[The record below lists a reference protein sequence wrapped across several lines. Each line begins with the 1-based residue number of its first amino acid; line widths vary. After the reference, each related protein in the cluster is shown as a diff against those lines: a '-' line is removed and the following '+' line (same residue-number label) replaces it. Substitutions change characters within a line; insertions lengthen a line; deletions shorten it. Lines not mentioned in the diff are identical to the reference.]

1 MFFIES
7 ELHVFCFM
15 ILIFIFG
22 NYFSKNRQ
30 KQQVK
35 DRIFAIILVLSA
47 FQIVSE
53 ASVEASMKTVKVEE
67 MGVAEITAWVFYLF
81 SMVLI
86 LQLVM
91 DYLWLQTHEKTQRF
105 LWAVMQLPAVLVV
118 VIAFAM
124 PFQNV
129 ASKVM
134 QYCAIL
140 YTCVIIYLLIKGY
153 RAMET
158 RMRTGLCWYVGM
170 AVFSFAFNHLFPDAA
185 LSRALN
191 ITMMDLTLFYTLQNP
206 DAELIKELDI
216 QKNRAEAATQA
227 KSAFLS
233 NMSHEIRTPINAV
246 LGMDE
251 MILRESSE
259 DVILNYAEDIRTA
272 GNSLLGLINDIL
284 DFSKIEAGKM
294 DIIPVDYEISS
305 VLNDLVNMI
314 KKRAEDKGLEL
325 IVKVDSGIP
334 HLLHGDEIRI
344 KQIVTNILTNAVK
357 YTEKGSV
364 TLDVSF
370 VKDTEDSIR
379 LRISVKDTGI
389 GIKEEDIGRLFSAFE
404 RIEEERNRSIE
415 GTGLGMN
422 ITTQLL
428 HRMGSRLEV
437 ESVYGEGSDFFCV
450 LSQRVV
456 DWEPIGD
463 FEKALKRSQSTRKK
477 YQESFTAPE
486 GRILV
491 VDDTPMNLSV
501 IKGLLKKTLLQI
513 DTAESGMDCLS
524 LMQETEYDVVFLDHR
539 MSGMDGIETFQ
550 EIKKLPSY
558 QERPVPVLALTA
570 NAVSGARE
578 EYMAAGFTDYLTK
591 PIDPERLEEVLV
603 KYLPEEKVV
612 LGASSGEADGMS
624 AAEEKL
630 SGRTDG
636 VSAVGREYGA
646 GEEKAGKAEG
656 HLEEVP
662 VWITSVRQLD
672 YEEGLA
678 KCGTAEVYVSVV
690 KEYLENIPDMSA
702 EIEQL
707 YQSEDWKNYT
717 IKVHAL
723 KSTSAIIGAMEV
735 SELAKAM
742 EMAGNAGDLESIHKS
757 TSVLLEKYRALKE
770 MIVPPEELSL
780 EGKRPKS
787 EELPLISEAELLEAY
802 EAIGEIASVF
812 DYKGVCDVMESLLS
826 YQIPEDRREQ
836 VEELKKTVK
845 NMDWDGIK
853 RIVKCCTS
861 YGSDI

>member
-7 ELHVFCFM
+7 ELHIFCFM

-22 NYFSKNRQ
+22 NYFFSNRQ

-35 DRIFAIILVLSA
+35 DRIFAIILVLSVI
-47 FQIVSE
+47 QIFSE
-53 ASVEASMKTVKVEE
+53 ASVQASMKVITVEE
-67 MGVAEITAWVFYLF
+67 MGVAEIIAWAFFMF

-91 DYLWLQTHEKTQRF
+91 DYLWMLTHENTHPF
-105 LWAVMQLPAVLVV
+105 VWVLMQLPAASVV
-118 VIAFAM
+118 VISFVL
-124 PFQNV
+124 PFKNV
-129 ASKVM
+129 ASRVM
-134 QYCAIL
+134 QYCAIA
-140 YTCVIIYLLIKGY
+140 YTLIIIYLLIKGY
-153 RAMET
+153 RSMEP
-158 RMRTGLCWYVGM
+158 RMRKGFCWYVGM
-170 AVFSFAFNHLFPDAA
+170 AVFTFLFNHVFPDAT
-185 LSRALN
+185 LSKAVN

-206 DAELIKELDI
+206 DADLIKELDF
-216 QKNRAEAATQA
+216 QRGRAEAATQA

-251 MILRESSE
+251 MILRESNE

-364 TLDVSF
+364 TLNASF
-370 VKDTEDSIR
+370 EKESDDSVR
-379 LRISVKDTGI
+379 LRIGVRDTGI
-389 GIKEEDIGRLFSAFE
+389 GIKEEDIGKLFSAFE

-428 HRMGSRLEV
+428 HMMGSRLEV
-437 ESVYGEGSDFFCV
+437 ESVYGEGSDFFFV
-450 LSQRVV
+450 LSQGVV

-477 YQESFTAPE
+477 YRESFTAPE

-513 DTAESGMDCLS
+513 DTAESGMECLS
-524 LMQETEYDVVFLDHR
+524 FMQETEYDVVFLDHR
-539 MSGMDGIETFQ
+539 MPDMDGIETFT
-550 EIKKLPSY
+550 EIQKLSSYRKK
-558 QERPVPVLALTA
+558 PVPVLALTA

-591 PIDPERLEEVLV
+591 PIEPERLEEALV
-603 KYLPEEKVV
+603 KYLPEEKVELKDAFDEAEFSAKEKNSV
-612 LGASSGEADGMS
+612 GSGGQNASNHMTAGAESVQGETERASED
-624 AAEEKL
+624 
-630 SGRTDG
+630 
-636 VSAVGREYGA
+636 
-646 GEEKAGKAEG
+646 
-656 HLEEVP
+656 VP
-662 VWITSVRQLD
+662 AWITSVRQID
-672 YEEGLA
+672 YKEGIS
-678 KCGTAEVYVSVV
+678 KCGTSEVYVNVV

-702 EIEQL
+702 EIERL
-707 YQSEDWKNYT
+707 YQAEDWENYT

-735 SELAKAM
+735 SGLAKSM
-742 EMAGNAGDLESIHKS
+742 ETAGNDGDTEKIHRDTGK
-757 TSVLLEKYRALKE
+757 LLEKYRDLKE
-770 MIVPPEELSL
+770 MLVPPEELS
-780 EGKRPKS
+780 EGES
-787 EELPLISEAELLEAY
+787 LPLISEEELSEAY
-802 EAIGEIASVF
+802 AAIGEIASVF
-812 DYKGVCDVMESLLS
+812 DYKGVCDVMDSLS
-826 YQIPEDRREQ
+826 AYRIPEGRKEQ
-836 VEELKKTVK
+836 HEKIGKAVK

-853 RIVKCCTS
+853 RLVAE
-861 YGSDI
+861 